1 MKNFFKKMSFKN
13 KVMMSILTLPLL
25 NIIAFALLIL
35 PSSYEKNIERHKD
48 NIKNVVEISKSVFI
62 TSYQMYIN
70 QGLTDKEAKNKA
82 SDILRSI
89 RFGSDNQ
96 EYIYIARYDNL
107 MFMHPIK
114 PELEGKDVSIW
125 KDTNGKQYALEM
137 INKCKEQGYGFVE
150 YTWSNY
156 KNKSKVS
163 YKIGYVSGIPELQL
177 LVGSSLYIDDVKLDF
192 YDMVL
197 SLLISTLFS
206 LLIGLILSVM
216 ISRLFQRESDF
227 FKDIFLKGSGGD
239 LTTHYPFDETSH
251 NEFNILGGMLN
262 DFVLELNMLVSALKI
277 TIDNLLSSTD
287 EVSSALEMFNGG
299 VQDQA
304 ASFEEVTSTTE
315 ELSANSSLVNDN
327 TKEQE
332 KVIDKLNLYM
342 AEMNK
347 IVNEVGVIMSQ
358 ALKEKNNMDNYVRQV
373 HESVDTTTTSLK
385 EANEK
390 ADQTEI
396 IINVINDIYDKVKLL
411 SLNASI
417 EAERAG
423 EAGRGFAV
431 VADEIGKLAS
441 QTADVVKDVKGIIT
455 DNKQKI
461 NISLLN
467 MNEVFKLIT
476 LFSQSIALFSEHVI
490 NIISKAEKDQEIQKF
505 IIDEA
510 IKAKELATAIALSM
524 AEQNIALKGISET
537 MNNSAQVLQLNTA
550 SIEEIS
556 ANMDST
562 KEMAK
567 TLDEKFRVFKTK

>member
-1 MKNFFKKMSFKN
+1 MKNFFKKISFKN
-13 KVMMSILTLPLL
+13 KVMMSILILPLL

-48 NIKNVVEISKSVFI
+48 NIKNVVETSKSVFI
-62 TSYQMYIN
+62 TSYQMYID

-82 SDILRSI
+82 SDVLRSI

-114 PELEGKDVSIW
+114 PELEGEDVSIW

-137 INKCKEQGYGFVE
+137 VNKCKEQGYGFVE
-150 YTWSNY
+150 YTWPNY
-156 KNKSKVS
+156 KNKNKTS

-192 YDMVL
+192 YDMIL
-197 SLLISTLFS
+197 SLLIPTLFS

-227 FKDIFLKGSGGD
+227 FKEIFLKGSGGD
-239 LTTHYPFDETSH
+239 LTVHYPFDETSH

-262 DFVLELNMLVSALKI
+262 NFVLELNMLVSALKI

-315 ELSANSSLVNDN
+315 ELSANSSIVNDN

-417 EAERAG
+417 EAARAG

-490 NIISKAEKDQEIQKF
+490 DIISKAEKDQEIQKF
-505 IIDEA
+505 VIDEA